1 MISQLGEGI
10 EDCIICGDFNI
21 NLLKLFDREIISE
34 FFDMFS
40 SHSYFPK
47 ITLPTRFSQRS
58 LPSSIMYSVNYLQI
72 ILTVLIETFSDHQ
85 PYFTCLDQIN
95 VKDPPPKYIR
105 IMKRTTDIITNCN
118 EIQNSDLVDKLDSSI
133 DADPNKNYEIV
144 NNIIQSAKEKHMPY
158 VLKKYHKHKHK
169 KIILD

>member
-1 MISQLGEGI
+1 MCQT
-10 EDCIICGDFNI
+10 
-21 NLLKLFDREIISE
+21 FD
-34 FFDMFS
+34 
-40 SHSYFPK
+40 
-47 ITLPTRFSQRS
+47 
-58 LPSSIMYSVNYLQI
+58 NYLNI
-72 ILTVLIETFSDHQ
+72 YNFTHTGLLIEKFSDHQ

-105 IMKRTTDIITNCN
+105 IMKQTPDIITNLCN
-118 EIQNSDLVDKLDSSI
+118 EIRNSDLVDKLDSSI

-169 KIILD
+169 KSYWISTGIMKSIKTRDKLYRTLKNVTKFGELCDCKK